1 MGRLSIAGTLE
12 WDVDERGTRLWFDR
26 WLARKGLEKLVRPVG
41 GWLGLSNGM
50 ESAGVESESEEE
62 EEEQGYARLSEDE
75 ADGEVDD
82 ERSADDGTD
91 DSTPEAFG
99 RDPLADV
106 FPSAEVEFAAL
117 REGRDEETLEREER
131 QVEEDVVGRSRQGS
145 MGTGFGLGL
154 GLGFGQGEVQERRS
168 RDLEGLPGVRG
179 LNFHQG
185 SNDDDE
191 DDEADGT
198 DHGLREIEELLKQH
212 APLQPTP
219 PAVVEPVDPMT
230 TVNSPVST
238 TGLPPTPLK
247 QRRKSSASGPSG
259 PSSTSINPL
268 NLTLAITSPK
278 EQHFPTLVTSPT
290 ATSVFSPTGSDATT
304 GGLAYLRGAGSQDSY
319 ASSGPSDGM
328 LSAAIDGAFGPGGKR
343 GSALIMQ
350 DSLAD
355 LEKGTFAP
363 PSSETTSVR

>member
-1 MGRLSIAGTLE
+1 MGKLSIAGTLE
-12 WDVDERGTRLWFDR
+12 WDVDERGASLWFER
-26 WLARKGLEKLVRPVG
+26 WLGRKGLEKLVRPTG
-41 GWLGLSNGM
+41 GWLRLSNG
-50 ESAGVESESEEE
+50 AGSGRVENESESEPGEE
-62 EEEQGYARLSEDE
+62 EEEDGYARLSEDE

-82 ERSADDGTD
+82 ERSVDDETD
-91 DSTPEAFG
+91 DSTPAAFG

-117 REGRDEETLEREER
+117 RDGRGEETLEQEEG
-131 QVEEDVVGRSRQGS
+131 QEEEDVVGRSRQGS
-145 MGTGFGLGL
+145 MGTGLGLGL

-168 RDLEGLPGVRG
+168 RDLEGLPVVRG
-179 LNFHQG
+179 LNQG
-185 SNDDDE
+185 SDDDE
-191 DDEADGT
+191 DEAEGT

-230 TVNSPVST
+230 TVNPPVST

-247 QRRKSSASGPSG
+247 QRRKSSVSGPSG

-290 ATSVFSPTGSDATT
+290 ATSVFSPTGSDATN

-355 LEKGTFAP
+355 LERGTFVLLP
-363 PSSETTSVR
+363 LSKRLR